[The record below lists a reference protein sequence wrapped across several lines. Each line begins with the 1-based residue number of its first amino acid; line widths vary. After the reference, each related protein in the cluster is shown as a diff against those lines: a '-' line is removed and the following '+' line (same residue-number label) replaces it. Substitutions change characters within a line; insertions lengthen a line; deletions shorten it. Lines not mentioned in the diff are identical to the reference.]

1 MFRLYFSYEVG
12 DKRQQKCLPWTLPP
26 GIHVRLIF
34 NYGHWKYAHPLVQ
47 VQLDGVL
54 IELTGMADPAPVVQT
69 FIVDPE
75 VGRRWQKDGEFM
87 VGIWL
92 NLTKCPLNIYIY
104 RYIHTKYWLW
114 FWRNAE
120 IWYYITY
127 GEWCMVDLIYHH
139 LLPHLIVFINEKHSV
154 KWWYMII

>member
-1 MFRLYFSYEVG
+1 MNSPTRY
-12 DKRQQKCLPWTLPP
+12 
-26 GIHVRLIF
+26 RLIF
-34 NYGHWKYAHPLVQ
+34 NYGHWEYPHPLVQ

-104 RYIHTKYWLW
+104 IHTKYGL
-114 FWRNAE
+114 
-120 IWYYITY
+120 
-127 GEWCMVDLIYHH
+127 
-139 LLPHLIVFINEKHSV
+139 
-154 KWWYMII
+154 

>member
-1 MFRLYFSYEVG
+1 M
-12 DKRQQKCLPWTLPP
+12 
-26 GIHVRLIF
+26 
-34 NYGHWKYAHPLVQ
+34 Q

-104 RYIHTKYWLW
+104 IYTYIPNMGYDSDEMLKDDIIPLMVNDVWL
-114 FWRNAE
+114 
-120 IWYYITY
+120 IS
-127 GEWCMVDLIYHH
+127 
-139 LLPHLIVFINEKHSV
+139 FI
-154 KWWYMII
+154 IIFCHI